1 MRNQPARPV
10 VIVGGLRIPFARAHT
25 AYRNRSNQD
34 MMSHVLRALV
44 DKYDLAGERLGD
56 VSLGAVVKHSRDF
69 NLARESVLS
78 SGLSPETPAFDVQR
92 ACGTS
97 LSAAVLIASKI
108 STGLIEAG
116 IAGGAD
122 SISDLPIVYPDGYRR
137 ILLESAR
144 GRTVGEKLKPWLA
157 LRPRHFKPRLV
168 DVKEPRT
175 NLSMGESMELTAKE
189 WKITREDQDVLTQAS
204 HLNAA
209 RAQAEGFF
217 DDLIVEYSGLTRD
230 NNVRPDSS
238 LEKLAKLRPVFDR
251 SESGSL
257 TAGNSTPLTDGASA
271 ALLAS
276 EDWARERGLPVLARM
291 THAHVMGVDFV
302 GGEGL
307 LMGPAYAISELLKK
321 TPHTLQDFD
330 YYELH
335 EAFAAQPLA
344 TMQAWASETF
354 CRERLGRSEPL
365 GAIDQSRLNVNG
377 SSVAVGHPFAATGTR
392 ILGTLAKLLHNRG
405 SGRGLMGVCTAG
417 GMGVA
422 AVLEVG

>member
-10 VIVGGLRIPFARAHT
+10 AVVGSLRIPFARAHT
-25 AYRNRSNQD
+25 AYRDCSNHD

-44 DKYDLAGERLGD
+44 EKYGLGGERLGD

-78 SGLSPETPAFDVQR
+78 SGLDPETPAFDVQR

-97 LSAAVLIASKI
+97 LSAAVLIGAKI
-108 STGLIEAG
+108 STGLIDAG

-122 SISDLPIVYPDGYRR
+122 SISDLPIVYPDAYRR

-144 GRTVGEKLKPWLA
+144 GRSLGQKLRPWLG
-157 LRPRHFKPRLV
+157 LRPRHFRPGLV
-168 DVKEPRT
+168 DVNEPRT
-175 NLSMGESMELTAKE
+175 KLSMGQSMEITAQE
-189 WKITREDQDVLTQAS
+189 WRIGREEQDALALAS

-209 RAQAEGFF
+209 RAQKDGFF
-217 DDLIVEYSGLTRD
+217 DDLTVEYRGLARD
-230 NNVRPDSS
+230 NNVRPGSS
-238 LEKLAKLRPVFDR
+238 IEKLASLRPAFDR
-251 SESGSL
+251 GGAGSL

-276 EDWARERGLPVLARM
+276 EDWARERGLPVLARL
-291 THAHVMGVDFV
+291 TFAHVSGVDFV

-307 LMGPAYAISELLKK
+307 LMGPAYAVSELLKK
-321 TPHTLQDFD
+321 APYSLRDFD

-344 TMQAWASETF
+344 TMKAWASETF
-354 CRERLGRSEPL
+354 CRERLGRTEPL
-365 GAIDQSRLNVNG
+365 GEIDRGRLNVNG
-377 SSVAVGHPFAATGTR
+377 SSVAIGHPFAATGTR
-392 ILGTLAKLLHNRG
+392 ILGTLAKLLHRKG
-405 SGRGLMGVCTAG
+405 GGRGLMGVCTAG

-422 AVLEVG
+422 AVLEAG

>member
-1 MRNQPARPV
+1 
-10 VIVGGLRIPFARAHT
+10 
-25 AYRNRSNQD
+25 
-34 MMSHVLRALV
+34 MSHVLQALV
-44 DKYDLAGERLGD
+44 EKYGLAGERLGD

-78 SGLSPETPAFDVQR
+78 SGLAPETPAFDIQR

-108 STGLIEAG
+108 STDLIDAG

-144 GRTVGEKLKPWLA
+144 GRTFGEKLRPWLA

-189 WKITREDQDVLTQAS
+189 WNITREEQDTLTQAS

-209 RAQAEGFF
+209 RAHAEGFF
-217 DDLIVEYSGLTRD
+217 DDLIVEFSGLAHD

-321 TPHTLQDFD
+321 TPYSLQDFD

-344 TMQAWASETF
+344 TMKAWASESF
-354 CRERLGRSEPL
+354 CRDRLGRSEPF
-365 GAIDQSRLNVNG
+365 GAIDRSKLNVNG

-392 ILGTLAKLLHNRG
+392 ILGTLAKLLHQRG

-422 AVLEVG
+422 AVLEAG

>member
-34 MMSHVLRALV
+34 MMSHVLHTLV
-44 DKYDLAGERLGD
+44 DRYGLAGERLGD

-69 NLARESVLS
+69 NFARESVLS
-78 SGLSPETPAFDVQR
+78 SSLSPETPAFDVQR

-108 STGLIEAG
+108 STGLIDSG

-144 GRTVGEKLKPWLA
+144 GRSIGEKLKPWLA
-157 LRPRHFKPRLV
+157 LRPRHFKPGLV
-168 DVKEPRT
+168 NVNEPRT

-189 WKITREDQDVLTQAS
+189 WKITREEQDALTLAS

-209 RAQAEGFF
+209 RAHAEGFF
-217 DDLIVEYSGLTRD
+217 DDLIVEFSGLARD

-307 LMGPAYAISELLKK
+307 LMGPAYAISELLRK

-344 TMQAWASETF
+344 TMKAWASESF
-354 CRERLGRSEPL
+354 CRERLERSEPL
-365 GAIDQSRLNVNG
+365 GAIDRSKLNVNG

-392 ILGTLAKLLHNRG
+392 ILGTLAKLLHQRG

-422 AVLEVG
+422 AVLEAG